1 MTRKQNEVNLYSVM
15 VPQKFPFGFHTIVFF
30 NHTALPKGGVWV
42 RVGRAGEGAAGAGV
56 KRKGNPPNLL
66 KMEIIISS
74 LLSLLGMA
82 NLI

>member
-1 MTRKQNEVNLYSVM
+1 
-15 VPQKFPFGFHTIVFF
+15 
-30 NHTALPKGGVWV
+30 
-42 RVGRAGEGAAGAGV
+42 VGRAGEGAAGAGV
-56 KRKGNPPNLL
+56 KRKENPPNLL